1 MKTYIVALFAGAML
15 TSAVFA
21 AGGVSDVAK
30 KANEMARAKHTSCR
44 PPQEQVRAAGD
55 PWAEE
60 RFRIKYGRN
69 TPAEEARQKAV
80 QEVYAKN
87 IRNCEKHGCGQA
99 PDEKAIASAKTEV
112 KGDPGANERFRMKF
126 GRTLEE
132 MRLGRNSERAKPMVL
147 AAAGHVIC
155 EAACCDHHR

>member
-1 MKTYIVALFAGAML
+1 MKTYIAVFAGVIL
-15 TSAVFA
+15 TSAALGA
-21 AGGVSDVAK
+21 AKVSDVAR
-30 KANEMARAKHTSCR
+30 KANPMACAKHTCCR
-44 PPQEQVRAAGD
+44 PPQEQVLAAGD

-69 TPAEEARQKAV
+69 TPAEEARQKAA

-99 PDEKAIASAKTEV
+99 PDENAITSAKTEV
-112 KGDPGANERFRMKF
+112 KGDPGANERFRMKL

-147 AAAGHVIC
+147 ASAAHIIC
-155 EAACCDHHR
+155 EAGCCDHHR